1 MNRNRSHDEWQR
13 AQRVLAGGVNSPVRA
28 FGAVGG
34 DPIFFESGDGAI
46 VRDVD
51 GNEYVDYVLSWGP
64 LILGHR
70 HPAVIRA
77 LELALTRGTTFGAP
91 TIAETDLAEEL
102 IACTPS
108 LEVVRMVSS
117 GTEAAMSAIR
127 LARGFTGRDGIV
139 KFDGCYHGH
148 ADALLVAAG
157 SGAATF
163 SIPGSRGV
171 PKRAVE
177 HSHVAPFNDGDAV
190 KKLLREKG
198 DEIAV
203 VAVEPVAGNMGLV
216 PPEPGFLEL
225 LRAETERAGTLLLFD
240 EVMTGFRLGLSSAQG
255 RLGVT
260 PDLTAL
266 AKVVGGGLPLGAYGG
281 SAAVMK
287 HLAPGGAVYQ
297 AGTLSGNPL
306 AVAAGLATVRELRA
320 TEPYAA
326 IEKTAGALET
336 GLLAAADRAGV
347 PVRIQREGTMMSLYF
362 REGPVRDYEDA
373 KSADQERFARFH
385 RGMRDRGI
393 YLPPSQF
400 EAYFLSTEHG
410 EAEIERTIE
419 AAAATFADI
428 ASGRS

>member
-1 MNRNRSHDEWQR
+1 MNRNRSQEEWQR
-13 AQRVLAGGVNSPVRA
+13 ARRVLAGGVNSPVRA

-34 DPIFFESGDGAI
+34 EPIFFESGDGAI

-51 GNEYVDYVLSWGP
+51 GNEYIDYVLSWGP

-91 TIAETDLAEEL
+91 TIAESDLAEVL

-117 GTEAAMSAIR
+117 GTEATMSAIR
-127 LARGFTGRDGIV
+127 LARGVTGRDGIV

-157 SGAATF
+157 SGAATL

-171 PKRAVE
+171 PQRAVE
-177 HSHVAPFNDGDAV
+177 HSHVVPFNDGDAV
-190 KKLLREKG
+190 KKLLRDRG

-203 VAVEPVAGNMGLV
+203 VVVEPVAGNMGLV
-216 PPEPGFLEL
+216 PPEPGFLAL

-255 RLGVT
+255 RFGVT

-281 SAAVMK
+281 SAAIMK
-287 HLAPGGAVYQ
+287 HLAPDGAVYQ

-306 AVAAGLATVRELRA
+306 AVTAGLATVRELRA
-320 TEPYAA
+320 RDPYAA
-326 IEKTAGALET
+326 IEKSAGVLEE
-336 GLLAAADRAGV
+336 GLLAAAKGAGV
-347 PVRIQREGTMMSLYF
+347 PVRIQREGTMMSLFF

-373 KSADQERFARFH
+373 KSADQERFAQFH

-410 EAEIERTIE
+410 EAEIARTID

-428 ASGRS
+428 ATGRS